1 MKKMIWSFTKIFTK
15 NSTIFFKVEKEQKV
29 EVLDN
34 KNGFI
39 KVLGLDNGFI
49 GWIKEE
55 SFGTN

>member
-1 MKKMIWSFTKIFTK
+1 LENNQNI
-15 NSTIFFKVEKEQKV
+15 
-29 EVLDN
+29 EVLDK

-39 KVLGLDNGFI
+39 KVLGVDSEFI